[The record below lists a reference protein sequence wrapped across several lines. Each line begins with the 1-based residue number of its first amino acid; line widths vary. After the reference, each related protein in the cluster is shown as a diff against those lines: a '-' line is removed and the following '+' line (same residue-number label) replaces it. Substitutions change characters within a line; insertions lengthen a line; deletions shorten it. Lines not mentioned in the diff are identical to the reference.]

1 MSTLF
6 PVSQT
11 GAETEAASCVPPGVW
26 LEPASGEQV
35 SVEAAMA
42 RLSEK
47 AVVLIGESHTSA
59 ADHRWQLH
67 LLAALHGRRP
77 GMTIGFESF
86 PRSVQPALDRWVA
99 GGSTTHRFMIDSRWA
114 EVWGYDAG
122 LYMPLFHF
130 ARMNRLP
137 MIALNVERSLVS
149 RVGEEGWSAIP
160 AEEREGLTDPAPA
173 PSAYVSGLGKVYV
186 QHQEEPPETPPTL
199 EDDGFRRFVEAQL
212 TWDRAMAEAIAT
224 ARERTPQH
232 VIVGVMGRGHLEYG
246 YGVPHQLSD
255 LGTTEVA
262 VVLTWTGDRPC
273 ADLVGA
279 DETPVADLVFGLDP
293 EPAEAWPRG
302 LRLGVTLSLNEQG
315 VRIDSVAGGSVA
327 EAGGLKAGDVV
338 TEAAGRAVRR
348 PGDLAAIVR
357 RQAPGTWLPLTIE
370 RAGAPMEIV
379 AKFPGRPHP
388 PMPGPSPHTRDR

>member
-1 MSTLF
+1 MKTRLLPILCLMSTLF

-11 GAETEAASCVPPGVW
+11 GAETEAASCVPPGAW
-26 LEPASGEQV
+26 IEPASGEQV

-59 ADHRWQLH
+59 ADHRWQLY

-99 GGSTTHRFMIDSRWA
+99 GGSSTHRFLIDSRWA
-114 EVWGYDAG
+114 EVWGYDAA

-160 AEEREGLTDPAPA
+160 AEERERLTDPAPA
-173 PSAYVSGLGKVYV
+173 PSAYVSGLAKVYA
-186 QHQEEPPETPPTL
+186 QHQEETPPTL
-199 EDDGFRRFVEAQL
+199 EDDGFQRFVEAQL
-212 TWDRAMAEAIAT
+212 TWDRAMAEAIAG
-224 ARERTPQH
+224 AREETPQDL
-232 VIVGVMGRGHLEYG
+232 IVGVMGRGHLEHG
-246 YGVPHQLSD
+246 YGVPHQLAD

-262 VVLTWTGDRPC
+262 VVLTWTGERPC

-279 DETPVADLVFGLDP
+279 DGMPVADLVFGLDP
-293 EPAEAWPRG
+293 EPAEAAPRG
-302 LRLGVTLSLNEQG
+302 PRLGVTLSLNEQG

-327 EAGGLKAGDVV
+327 EAGGLKVGDIV

-348 PGDLAAIVR
+348 PGELAAIVR
-357 RQAPGTWLPLTIE
+357 RQAPGTWLPLAVE
-370 RAGAPMEIV
+370 RAGAALLV
-379 AKFPGRPHP
+379 LAQRL
-388 PMPGPSPHTRDR
+388 R